1 VPARKKARNTK
12 PKTVTKLKQFHVE
25 VGGRS
30 NAVVADFGT
39 PAQQRGTADRVRWS
53 FVGEAP
59 CKKRALD
66 HIDEFIA
73 GLEKAKTDS
82 TDRER
87 ARGALASARVDIDNM
102 EIVAQPREWRIQLDS
117 YYDTWLVVR
126 LYKED
131 RYG

>member
-1 VPARKKARNTK
+1 VPARRKARNTK
-12 PKTVTKLKQFHVE
+12 PKTITKLKQYHVE

-73 GLEKAKTDS
+73 GIGKLVSAAA
-82 TDRER
+82 DRER
-87 ARGALASARVDIDNM
+87 CLNDLASARVDIDNM
-102 EIVAQPREWRIQLDS
+102 EIVAEPREWRIQLDS